1 MGHQARIRVLG
12 KHISRGAKREPPT
25 QSKYNTP
32 ANTLTKTKLNTKI
45 FKGRRHMAEG
55 GLLYLMD
62 VNDEY
67 VLEFFENSCLAWREM
82 DRKFNFAFDQR

>member
-1 MGHQARIRVLG
+1 
-12 KHISRGAKREPPT
+12 
-25 QSKYNTP
+25 
-32 ANTLTKTKLNTKI
+32 
-45 FKGRRHMAEG
+45 MAEG